1 MLCLGTAEHKDV
13 RWARDVALTP
23 LLVRVDIVYMWVRA
37 LMFPLVGRGGSMDRM
52 WDIIRGVDDSW
63 WRSDDDVNYI
73 QSNPS

>member
-37 LMFPLVGRGGSMDRM
+37 LMFPLVGRGGVVQWIGCGTSSEVSMIHSGDQM
-52 WDIIRGVDDSW
+52 MM
-63 WRSDDDVNYI
+63 
-73 QSNPS
+73 